1 MENLIR
7 ILIADDH
14 FVVRQGLTTLLVNR
28 NGMEVVGEAATGRE
42 AIELAYTLQPDVII
56 MDMVMPEVD
65 GPQAIAVIRQENPN
79 ARILVLTSF
88 GEDKHVAAA
97 LQAGALG
104 YLLKDSSPDDLFHAI
119 RSVYRGNLV
128 LPQKLALNLVNPT
141 VVQPALD
148 QLTERE
154 LEVLTLVA
162 QGQTNTEIAQTLTIG
177 VTTVRTHVGNLL
189 SKLGFSNRTQLALFA
204 VEQQLARKLSS
215 HPKG

>member
-1 MENLIR
+1 MENFIR

-42 AIELAYTLQPDVII
+42 AITLAQRLQPDVII
-56 MDMVMPEVD
+56 MDMIMPEVD
-65 GPQAIAVIRQENPN
+65 GPQAIRLIRQENPD

-88 GEDKHVAAA
+88 GEDKQVAAA

-128 LPQKLALNLVNPT
+128 LPQKLALNLVQPRLNAPT
-141 VVQPALD
+141 LN

-154 LEVLTLVA
+154 TDVLKLVA
-162 QGQTNTEIAQTLTIG
+162 QGQTNTEIAKTLSIG

-204 VEQQLARKLSS
+204 VEQHLSREL
-215 HPKG
+215 